1 MVDQA
6 MTYLPELKASS
17 AKNSAGK
24 TRWLELVETLRDITE
39 GKIYLELQRARLTK
53 LLASHH
59 EELSLTAPET
69 APAGTQGEHIIAC
82 PFSYDHLTRHPICA
96 NAAVAS
102 TSTGLTAT
110 DKDKPKP
117 APVTAKDHRD
127 AAADLM
133 SDIQVETYSSM
144 DKREKTDL

>member
-1 MVDQA
+1 
-6 MTYLPELKASS
+6 
-17 AKNSAGK
+17 
-24 TRWLELVETLRDITE
+24 
-39 GKIYLELQRARLTK
+39 
-53 LLASHH
+53 
-59 EELSLTAPET
+59 
-69 APAGTQGEHIIAC
+69 
-82 PFSYDHLTRHPICA
+82 
-96 NAAVAS
+96 
-102 TSTGLTAT
+102 LTAT